1 MTSPGIDRKQT
12 LLWAGVGLSIVALL
26 WLLGPVLSPFM
37 LGLVLAY
44 IFEPLV
50 ERLCR
55 RGVPRTLAVVLVIL
69 LVIGL
74 VIGLILILIPV
85 IQQEVR
91 MLLERLP
98 TYLTAAHDQLVPWV
112 KEHLG
117 ITLQLDVKSLRSFI
131 TKNWTSAQDFAMVAL
146 ESVTSQGA
154 VIVGVLANVLLTP
167 VVMFYLMRDWYSLRE
182 RVSSFIPRPW
192 LERTLRMADEIDV
205 VLAEFLRG
213 QLSVMA
219 ALAAFYGIGLWLA
232 GVDYALPLGLLSG
245 LLGFIPYVGFST
257 GLLLSL
263 MVAAL
268 QFQGWPPVIGVAIVY
283 GVGQVLESFLLTPWL
298 VGERIGLHPLAVI
311 FALMAFGQ
319 LFGFVGVLVALPAS
333 AALLVGLREVRRHYL
348 ASQLYQGDSPK
359 IIE

>member
-1 MTSPGIDRKQT
+1 MSPSGINRRQT
-12 LLWAGVGLSIVALL
+12 VLWTGVGAALIGL
-26 WLLGPVLSPFM
+26 IWLLGPTISPFM

-50 ERLCR
+50 ERLHR
-55 RGVPRTLAVVLVIL
+55 RGVPRTLAVVMVIV
-69 LVIGL
+69 LVIGM
-74 VIGLILILIPV
+74 VIGLILILVPV

-91 MLLERLP
+91 TLVERLP
-98 TYLTAAHDQLVPWV
+98 AYLTAAHDRLMPWLSG
-112 KEHLG
+112 HLG
-117 ITLQLDVKSLRSFI
+117 INLQLDVDSLKRFI
-131 TKNWTSAQDFAMVAL
+131 TKNWSSAQDYLMLAL
-146 ESVTSQGA
+146 EYVTSQGA
-154 VIVGVLANVLLTP
+154 VIVGVVANVLLTP
-167 VVMFYLMRDWYSLRE
+167 VVMFYLMRDWKDLRH
-182 RVSSFIPRPW
+182 RVATFIPRPW
-192 LERTLRMADEIDV
+192 LQRALAMADEIDA

-213 QLSVMA
+213 QLAVMA
-219 ALAAFYGIGLWLA
+219 ALAAFYSIGLWLA

-263 MVAAL
+263 LVAAL
-268 QFQGWPPVIGVAIVY
+268 QFQGWSPMIGVAIVY
-283 GVGQVLESFLLTPWL
+283 GLGQLLESFVLTPWL

-348 ASQLYQGDSPK
+348 ASGFYQGDGPK
-359 IIE
+359 ILE

>member
-1 MTSPGIDRKQT
+1 MTSPGINRKQT
-12 LLWAGVGLSIVALL
+12 LLWAGVGAAIVGVL
-26 WLLGPVLSPFM
+26 WLLGPTLSPFM

-50 ERLCR
+50 DRLHR
-55 RGVPRTLAVVLVIL
+55 RGVPRTLAVVLTIL

-74 VIGLILILIPV
+74 LVGLVLILVPV

-91 MLLERLP
+91 TLIERLP
-98 TYLTAAHDQLVPWV
+98 TYLTAAHDQLIPWLQA
-112 KEHLG
+112 HFG
-117 ITLQLDVKSLRSFI
+117 ISLKLDVDSLKKFI
-131 TKNWTSAQDFAMVAL
+131 AKNWNSAQDYLMLVL
-146 ESVTSQGA
+146 EYVSSQST
-154 VIVGVLANVLLTP
+154 VILGVMANLLLTP
-167 VVMFYLMRDWYSLRE
+167 VVMFYLMRDWRELRQ
-182 RVSSFIPRPW
+182 RVGKLVPRPW
-192 LERTLRMADEIDV
+192 LERTLSLADEIDA

-213 QLSVMA
+213 QLSVMV
-219 ALAAFYGIGLWLA
+219 ALALFYSIGLWIA

-245 LLGFIPYVGFST
+245 LLGFIPYVGFSS

-263 MVAAL
+263 LVAAL
-268 QFQGWPPVIGVAIVY
+268 QFQGWSPVIGVAIVY
-283 GVGQVLESFLLTPWL
+283 GLGQVLESFVLTPWL
-298 VGERIGLHPLAVI
+298 VGDRIGLHPLAVI

-348 ASQLYQGDSPK
+348 ASGFYQGDSPK

>member
-1 MTSPGIDRKQT
+1 MTSPGINRKQT
-12 LLWAGVGLSIVALL
+12 LLWAGFGVAIIGVL
-26 WLLGPVLSPFM
+26 WLLGPTLSPFM

-50 ERLCR
+50 DRLHR
-55 RGVPRTLAVVLVIL
+55 RGVPRTLAVMLTIL

-74 VIGLILILIPV
+74 LVGLVLILVPV

-91 MLLERLP
+91 TLIERLP
-98 TYLTAAHDQLVPWV
+98 AYLTAAHDQFIPWLQG
-112 KEHLG
+112 HFG
-117 ITLQLDVKSLRSFI
+117 ISLKLDVDSLKKFI
-131 TKNWTSAQDFAMVAL
+131 TKNWSSAQDYLMLAL
-146 ESVTSQGA
+146 EYVSSQST
-154 VIVGVLANVLLTP
+154 VILGVMANLLLTP
-167 VVMFYLMRDWYSLRE
+167 VVMFYLMRDWRELRQ
-182 RVSSFIPRPW
+182 RVGKLVPRPW
-192 LERTLRMADEIDV
+192 LERTLSLADSVDA

-213 QLSVMA
+213 QLSVMV
-219 ALAAFYGIGLWLA
+219 ALALFYSIGLWIA

-245 LLGFIPYVGFST
+245 LLGFIPYVGFSS

-263 MVAAL
+263 LVAIL
-268 QFQGWPPVIGVAIVY
+268 QFQGWSPVIGVAVVY
-283 GVGQVLESFLLTPWL
+283 GLGQLLESFILTPWL
-298 VGERIGLHPLAVI
+298 VGDRIGLHPLAVI

-348 ASQLYQGDSPK
+348 ASSFYQGDTPK

>member
-1 MTSPGIDRKQT
+1 MTSPGINRKQT
-12 LLWAGVGLSIVALL
+12 LLWAGVGAAIVGVL
-26 WLLGPVLSPFM
+26 WLLGPTLSPFM

-50 ERLCR
+50 DRLHR
-55 RGVPRTLAVVLVIL
+55 RGVPRTLAVVLTIL

-74 VIGLILILIPV
+74 LVGLVLILVPV

-91 MLLERLP
+91 TLIERLP
-98 TYLTAAHDQLVPWV
+98 TYLTAAHDQLIPWLQT
-112 KEHLG
+112 HFG
-117 ITLQLDVKSLRSFI
+117 ISLKLDVDSLKKFI
-131 TKNWTSAQDFAMVAL
+131 AKNWSSAQDYLMLVL
-146 ESVTSQGA
+146 EYVSSRST
-154 VIVGVLANVLLTP
+154 VILGVMANLLLTP
-167 VVMFYLMRDWYSLRE
+167 VVMFYLMRDWRELRQ
-182 RVSSFIPRPW
+182 RVSKLVPRPW
-192 LERTLRMADEIDV
+192 LERTLSLADEIDA

-213 QLSVMA
+213 QLSVMV
-219 ALAAFYGIGLWLA
+219 ALALFYSIGLWIA

-245 LLGFIPYVGFST
+245 LLGFIPYVGFSS

-263 MVAAL
+263 LVAAL
-268 QFQGWPPVIGVAIVY
+268 QFQGWSPVIGVAIVY
-283 GVGQVLESFLLTPWL
+283 GLGQVLESFVLTPWL
-298 VGERIGLHPLAVI
+298 VGDRIGLHPLAVI

-348 ASQLYQGDSPK
+348 ASGFYQGDSPK